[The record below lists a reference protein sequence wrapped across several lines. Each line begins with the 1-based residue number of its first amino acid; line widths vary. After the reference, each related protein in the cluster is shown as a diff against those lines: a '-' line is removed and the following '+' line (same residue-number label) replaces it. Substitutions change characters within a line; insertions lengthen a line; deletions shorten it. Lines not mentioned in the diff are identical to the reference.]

1 MTDLSTL
8 LAGSKEVPFSEL
20 ENMLASGRAAAEV
33 RQRSAPRAFTATV
46 VVVGTPARLAA
57 AVEALGQLGD
67 ASGVRAL
74 LISEGTEST
83 PVVRMTESFFA
94 IDGLAPRYLDNA
106 VAAVR
111 LPSLPALIWWRGG
124 SEQALI
130 GLTTLAD
137 RLVLDTEDPE
147 RVWSHAGQML
157 DQTAL
162 TDLRWTRLTRW
173 RGVLAHLFDLEQV
186 RGAID
191 TFRRVA
197 IETSDRPTGRLFA
210 AWLMSSLEWHDVA
223 IDITIVE
230 TDGRSALESVR
241 LSGERLSITV
251 HRLPGRDCLEASVEG
266 EVVDARISPM
276 GHATLSDC
284 INEELTVRS
293 RDIAFERALAAL
305 GDLPA

>member
-8 LAGSKEVPFSEL
+8 LAGSTEVPFSEL
-20 ENMLASGRAAAEV
+20 EHLLATGRAAAEV
-33 RQRSAPRAFTATV
+33 RQRSVQRAFTATV

-74 LISEGTEST
+74 LISEGTESK

-94 IDGLAPRYLDNA
+94 IDGLAPQYLDNA

-111 LPSLPALIWWRGG
+111 LPSLPSLVWWRGG
-124 SEQALI
+124 SEDALL
-130 GLTTLAD
+130 GLAHFAD

-147 RVWSHAGQML
+147 GVWSRADQIL
-157 DQTAL
+157 NQTAL

-186 RGAID
+186 RAAVGS
-191 TFRRVA
+191 FRHVA
-197 IETSDRPTGRLFA
+197 IETSDRPTGRLFG
-210 AWLMSSLEWHDVA
+210 AWLNSSLGWQDVA
-223 IDITIVE
+223 IDITVVE
-230 TDGRSALESVR
+230 TDRRSALESVR
-241 LSGERLSITV
+241 LSGDRLSITI
-251 HRLPGRDCLEASVEG
+251 HRLPGRDCLEAAVEG
-266 EVVDARISPM
+266 ELVDARISPM
-276 GHATLSDC
+276 GNATLSDC

-293 RDIAFERALAAL
+293 RDMAFERALAAL
-305 GDLPA
+305 GDLGN